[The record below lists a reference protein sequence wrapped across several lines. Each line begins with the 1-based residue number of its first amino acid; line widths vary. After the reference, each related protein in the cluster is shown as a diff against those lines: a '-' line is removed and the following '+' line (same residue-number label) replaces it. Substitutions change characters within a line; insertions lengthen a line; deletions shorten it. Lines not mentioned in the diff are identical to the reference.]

1 MKTIYLQ
8 LFLGFDIFL
17 IGIFSSTAV
26 RHAYAHFRP
35 QVKAEAEEA
44 RLKIERKAARA
55 GQLPAALREHLLEV
69 AQADFQHVL
78 KTASEELQKD
88 LLYTAEHI
96 NKQIEKM
103 GDETVSN
110 QIEQYLVKL
119 AVIQKQTEDQL
130 LGSND
135 ELSKYQAE
143 LRQKITEEVAAERQ
157 TLIKQL
163 DTKVADAFQ
172 SFLLEAMQHNVDLGA
187 QSAYLSKMLEEHKSE
202 LIKGISNDD

>member
-35 QVKAEAEEA
+35 RAKAEAEEEK
-44 RLKIERKAARA
+44 LKIEHKAIKP

-78 KTASEELQKD
+78 KSASEELQKD
-88 LLYTAEHI
+88 LQYTADHI

-103 GDETVSN
+103 GNETVSN

-119 AVIQKQTEDQL
+119 AAIQKQTEDQL
-130 LGSND
+130 LGAND
-135 ELSKYQAE
+135 ELTKYQSE
-143 LRQKITEEVAAERQ
+143 LRQKVTEEVAAEKQ
-157 TLIKQL
+157 TLVRQL
-163 DTKVADAFQ
+163 DTKVADAVQ

-187 QSAYLSKMLEEHKSE
+187 QSTYLTKMLEEHKSE
-202 LIKGISNDD
+202 LIKGISDEN

>member
-8 LFLGFDIFL
+8 IFLGFDIFL
-17 IGIFSSTAV
+17 VGVFASNAI

-35 QVKAEAEEA
+35 HAATPDD
-44 RLKIERKAARA
+44 RLNIQHNPAKP

-78 KTASEELQKD
+78 KSASEEFQKD
-88 LLYTAEHI
+88 LDYTSDHI

-103 GDETVSN
+103 GNETVSN

-119 AVIQKQTEDQL
+119 ATLQKQTEDQL
-130 LGSND
+130 LGAND
-135 ELSKYQAE
+135 ELTKYQAE
-143 LRQKITEEVAAERQ
+143 LRQKVTEEVAAEKQ
-157 TLIKQL
+157 TLVKQL
-163 DTKVADAFQ
+163 DTKVADAVQ

-187 QSAYLSKMLEEHKSE
+187 QSAYLTKMLEDHKSE
-202 LIKGISNDD
+202 LIKGISDEN

>member
-8 LFLGFDIFL
+8 IFLGIDIFL
-17 IGIFSSTAV
+17 IGVFASNSI

-35 QVKAEAEEA
+35 HAAAAEDK
-44 RLKIERKAARA
+44 LKIQHTQTKP

-78 KTASEELQKD
+78 KAASEEFQKD
-88 LLYTAEHI
+88 LDYTSEHI

-103 GDETVSN
+103 GSETVSN

-119 AVIQKQTEDQL
+119 AALQKQTEDQL
-130 LGSND
+130 LGAND
-135 ELSKYQAE
+135 ELTKYQAE
-143 LRQKITEEVAAERQ
+143 LRQKVTEEVAAEKQ
-157 TLIKQL
+157 TLVKQL
-163 DTKVADAFQ
+163 DTKVADAVQ

-187 QSAYLSKMLEEHKSE
+187 QSAYLTKMLEEHKSE
-202 LIKGISNDD
+202 LIKGISDEN